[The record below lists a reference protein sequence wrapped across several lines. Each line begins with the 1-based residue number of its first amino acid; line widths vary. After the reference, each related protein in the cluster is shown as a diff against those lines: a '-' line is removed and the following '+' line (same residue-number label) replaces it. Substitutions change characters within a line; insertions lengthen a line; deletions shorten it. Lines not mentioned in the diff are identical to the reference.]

1 MDGCTLLIEWVVLLW
16 VLGLGIVLLQLV
28 FWWWGGGV
36 ECVVAVVVGGIAV
49 LE

>member
-1 MDGCTLLIEWVVLLW
+1 MHFIDRVGGVAV
-16 VLGLGIVLLQLV
+16 GAGIGDCAVAVSILV
-28 FWWWGGGV
+28 EVWFGV